1 MGTDGL
7 RCNRKPA
14 PAARKEWENAGRKA
28 QDMLRLRMITD
39 FILVGAF
46 GLVAPAMLAPIG
58 RNWSVALV
66 SAATFAIGIA
76 FLWDGLRMAQR
87 LHR

>member
-1 MGTDGL
+1 MEIG
-7 RCNRKPA
+7 A
-14 PAARKEWENAGRKA
+14 SARTRVGECSQKGR
-28 QDMLRLRMITD
+28 DMHRARMICD
-39 FILVGAF
+39 FVLVGAF
-46 GLVAPAMLAPIG
+46 GLAAPAILAPIG
-58 RNWSVALV
+58 RNWGVMLT